1 MKTDCF
7 VLKIIC
13 WRIEKIPSGF
23 RKCFG

>member
-1 MKTDCF
+1 MKIDCF

-13 WRIEKIPSGF
+13 WRIEKISSGF